1 MPYYLNNPSATNV
14 AVTISPVPLD
24 TLGDYFE
31 VKMFANSGN
40 PGDQWRFAGAQIG
53 YTPLAAAKA
62 DTFLTRF
69 DSGAF
74 VDRRHNAG
82 IAIGEIFTL
91 RVEKTTA
98 TEWEYFL
105 NGVSFTSPITQSSVT
120 FEQFFR
126 LSTSS
131 TEALK
136 GAIYYFEMGNSSG
149 VTNRW
154 ENTTGT
160 GSTFGDSVGGNDGTL
175 LNFPTDDSQWV
186 FYAPPA
192 VTPINPSI
200 TNLLATS
207 ARLTWEQG

>member
-40 PGDQWRFAGAQIG
+40 PGDTWRFAGAQSG
-53 YTPLAAAKA
+53 FTPLAGAYAN
-62 DTFLTRF
+62 TLLIRF

-74 VDRRHNAG
+74 ASRSHNAG
-82 IAIGEIFTL
+82 IAIGEIFTI

-98 TEWEYFL
+98 TGWEYFL
-105 NGVSFTSPITQSSVT
+105 NGVSFTSPATRSSVT
-120 FEQFFR
+120 FDQFFR
-126 LSTSS
+126 FSTSS
-131 TEALK
+131 TEAFK

-160 GSTFGDSVGGNDGTL
+160 GSTFEDSVGGNDGTL

-200 TNLLATS
+200 TSLLATS
-207 ARLTWEQG
+207 ARLNWEQG

>member
-40 PGDQWRFAGAQIG
+40 PGDIWRFAGAQSG
-53 YTPLAAAKA
+53 YTPLAEARTNA
-62 DTFLTRF
+62 FQNRF
-69 DSGAF
+69 DSGVF
-74 VDRRHNAG
+74 VNKVHGAG

-98 TEWEYFL
+98 TGWEYFL
-105 NGVSFTSPITQSSVT
+105 NGVSFTSQITQSSVT
-120 FEQFFR
+120 FDQFFR
-126 LSTSS
+126 FSTSS
-131 TEALK
+131 TEAFK

-154 ENTTGT
+154 ESTTGT
-160 GSTFGDSVGGNDGTL
+160 GSTFEDSVGGNDGTL

-192 VTPINPSI
+192 VTPVNPSI

-207 ARLTWEQG
+207 ARLNWEQG